1 MLSQPLAGAFRA
13 KPTVKKKTS
22 EAPVGTLF
30 STF

>member
-1 MLSQPLAGAFRA
+1 MLSQPLAGAFRT
-13 KPTVKKKTS
+13 KPTVKKTS